1 MLPEVASGNYNW
13 LCTGNEVF
21 PAMLQAIEDA
31 KESIRLETYTLKA
44 SELAERFRD
53 ALANAAARGV
63 SVKVLLD
70 AFGSMT
76 LPAGY
81 LEPVIASGGVV
92 RLFNPL
98 RIHRFGIR
106 NHRKSLVCDGL
117 TAFIGG
123 YNIAPEYDGDGV
135 TCGWCD
141 VGLKVCGP
149 LARQLAG
156 VFDEMFERA
165 EFRNKPFTRLRRSH
179 EKRTLAGE
187 NEQLLLSGPGRG
199 RSPIT
204 AALRKDLQTARDVRI
219 MVAYFLPTWRLRHD
233 LAQVVRR
240 GGRVQLLL
248 AGKTDVLVS
257 KLAAQSLYRRLLRSG
272 LEIYE
277 YQPQVLHAKMIVID
291 DVVYVGSANLDQRSL
306 NINYELMVRFQT
318 QGIAEQAREVFER
331 TQGHSER
338 ITKEGWRRGRTL
350 WRKFKQHWAYFL
362 LVRVDPVIAHRQ
374 WRTLPG

>member
-53 ALANAAARGV
+53 ALATAAARGV

-76 LPAGY
+76 LPADY

-149 LARQLAG
+149 VARQLSG

-165 EFRNKPFTRLRRSH
+165 EFRNKPFTRLRRSI
-179 EKRTLAGE
+179 EKRTLTGE

-318 QGIAEQAREVFER
+318 HGIAEQAREVFER
-331 TQGHSER
+331 TRGHSER
-338 ITKEGWRRGRTL
+338 ITREGWRRGRSL